1 MKKLIEDIFPY
12 NDAKLTCFERPLYAY
27 INSIG
32 MDPEYLGLATWSFT
46 CNYVKNFSGILS
58 NVPMQWIVDGVDCI
72 YGVQMQI
79 TQPIN
84 ADNAMAIIEQEIKK
98 GYPVMVFIDSFFC
111 PWYPSYYQSHI
122 NHYILV
128 VGISDD
134 DKLICLDRP
143 NGEFPYRF
151 LPYQDYFNGRG
162 LGEVILFR
170 YADKDRDIRHHT
182 NQFIQTQIARM
193 KSSNLFNNIRQ
204 FSSHIRENFS
214 IKDELGGVH
223 DYRVACIYNWLK
235 GIFTS
240 REKFAVAIQ
249 KCDVNIPE
257 DCLENLKNISIQWMN
272 VLVQLMLAKDRNVD
286 FNHIADL
293 ILDIADKEETCF
305 CTLAQYFMR

>member
-223 DYRVACIYNWLK
+223 DYRVASIY
-235 GIFTS
+235 TS